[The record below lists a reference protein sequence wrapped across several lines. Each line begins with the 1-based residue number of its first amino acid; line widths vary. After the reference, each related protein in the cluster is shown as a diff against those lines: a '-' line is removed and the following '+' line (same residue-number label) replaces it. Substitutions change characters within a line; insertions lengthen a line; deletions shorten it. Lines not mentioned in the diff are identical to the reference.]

1 MKNGIKIVYLYK
13 KVRLAQAIN
22 LMKTIIRCGEAVV
35 CHVPWSQGQM
45 VAILSNKSNELGNK
59 LQIDLVKGMDK

>member
-35 CHVPWSQGQM
+35 CHVTCSQGQM